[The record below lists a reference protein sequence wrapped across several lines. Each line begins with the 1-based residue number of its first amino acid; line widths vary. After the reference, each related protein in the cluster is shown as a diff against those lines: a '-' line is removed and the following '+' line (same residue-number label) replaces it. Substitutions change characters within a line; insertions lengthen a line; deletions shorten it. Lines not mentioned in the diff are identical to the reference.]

1 MDLLSYHVAALDDR
15 HTDLLQSE
23 QNWDRRAAEVSQFGL
38 ADDDF
43 ALDWL
48 ARHIELAGKEVLD
61 VSFGAGRYLQA
72 FLQRGARI
80 GGVEISAC
88 MIAHA
93 RARLDQCG
101 LAYAPERLLHS
112 SWEALDLAAHC
123 WENAFDLVFLYFS
136 PAISSVAMLE
146 KVLAASRQGIYVSL
160 YCQREDGLLSA
171 LQDEFGLPR
180 RSVGADTADDLQHI
194 CNILYLWGYF
204 PHITFE
210 ERRKTS
216 AHAVDYIFERY
227 ASWLFK
233 GQSADAAHRGRLQQA
248 LARRSVDGKI
258 TTTSR
263 DIVGHLYL
271 DKRLGRTAG

>member
-1 MDLLSYHVAALDDR
+1 MDLLSYHMAALDDR
-15 HTDLLQSE
+15 HTDLRQSE
-23 QNWDRRAAEVSQFGL
+23 RNWDRRAAEVSRFGL

-43 ALDWL
+43 ALNWL
-48 ARHIELAGKEVLD
+48 ARHIELAGKDVLD

-80 GGVEISAC
+80 GGVEISAR

-93 RARLDQCG
+93 RARLDRSG
-101 LAYAPERLLHS
+101 LAYAPERLLHG
-112 SWEALDLAAHC
+112 SWEALDLVAQH

-180 RSVGADTADDLQHI
+180 RSVGAATADDLQHI
-194 CNILYLWGYF
+194 QGILYHWGYF
-204 PHITFE
+204 PHLAYE
-210 ERRKTS
+210 EPRKTS
-216 AHAVDYIFERY
+216 SHAVDYIFERY

-233 GQSADAAHRGRLQQA
+233 GQEESPPQRDRLRQA
-248 LARRSVDGKI
+248 LMRRSVDGKI
-258 TTTSR
+258 ATTSR

-271 DKRLGRTAG
+271 DKRVRR